1 MEGARG
7 KTSSSIRDMRV
18 EPGWIFGGVKAF
30 AFVGCM
36 FYFPL
41 DFPWAS
47 RLNSQ

>member
-18 EPGWIFGGVKAF
+18 EPGWICLGVKAF

-36 FYFPL
+36 FYFPS